1 MSDEATLLKI
11 LAACER
17 SAAATERLADIAE
30 EQRHERKSKPALTS
44 EQAATRSV
52 TREPKDDILTV
63 TGNVLHFGLCCGR
76 DGEPKTTKKGNQYW
90 QLKLSSGFEA
100 MVFSTTQAATC
111 QKGFD
116 EDRPLIVD
124 YVISGKY
131 SNIED
136 VRLGAMPVRQATVED
151 DESDVPF

>member
-1 MSDEATLLKI
+1 MSDEVILLKI

-17 SAAATERLADIAE
+17 TAAATERLADVAE
-30 EQRHERKSKPALTS
+30 EQRHERKSKPAPTEQPARSTS
-44 EQAATRSV
+44 
-52 TREPKDDILTV
+52 REPKGDILTV
-63 TGNVLHFGLCCGR
+63 TGSVLHFGLYCGR

-90 QLKLSSGFEA
+90 QVKLSSGFEA
-100 MVFSTTQAATC
+100 MVFSSTQAATC
-111 QKGFD
+111 KKAYD

-136 VRLGAMPVRQATVED
+136 VRMGAAQIRPVAMIED
-151 DESDVPF
+151 DGEVPF

>member
-1 MSDEATLLKI
+1 MSDEILLKI
-11 LAACER
+11 LAASER
-17 SAAATERLADIAE
+17 TAAAVERLADIAE
-30 EQRHERKSKPALTS
+30 EQRHERKNKPAMTS

-52 TREPKDDILTV
+52 TREPKGDILTV
-63 TGNVLHFGLCCGR
+63 TGNVLHFGLYCGR

-100 MVFSTTQAATC
+100 MVFSSSQAATC

-136 VRLGAMPVRQATVED
+136 VRLGAGPARAVAAVED
-151 DESDVPF
+151 DDEGAPF

>member
-17 SAAATERLADIAE
+17 STAATERLADIAE
-30 EQRHERKSKPALTS
+30 EQRHERKSKPAQTS

-52 TREPKDDILTV
+52 TREQKGDILTV
-63 TGNVLHFGLCCGR
+63 TGNVLHFGLYCDR
-76 DGEPKTTKKGNQYW
+76 YGEPKTTKKGNQYW
-90 QLKLSSGFEA
+90 QLKLASGFEA
-100 MVFSTTQAATC
+100 MVFSSSQAATC
-111 QKGFD
+111 QKAFD

-124 YVISGKY
+124 YIISGKY

-136 VRLGAMPVRQATVED
+136 VRLGAMPPRPVATIDDD
-151 DESDVPF
+151 DEVPF